1 MSDEKE
7 KRGAGCILI
16 CRSDVQDAKQ
26 WKIRPWIFHTAWIL
40 LCILIGAAV
49 GYFIFEG
56 RLWNQVREA
65 GVQKDLQLTA
75 LEEENVLLK
84 KEIQDLTEKLEV
96 LSDAINLKAQDAEK
110 LQEKLE
116 EQHIPTGF
124 PLTGSASVEQVI
136 EEEPICIFTGAQNI
150 TVVATASGV
159 VTAIEE
165 DKEYGHKIT
174 VDHENGYFTIY
185 RNKGEAKVKVGDRV
199 ARGTTLYI
207 VGSDNV
213 ILGYQMIKDD
223 ELIDPMDVLEISG

>member
-1 MSDEKE
+1 MIDEKE
-7 KRGAGCILI
+7 KRRAGCILI
-16 CRSDVQDAKQ
+16 CRPDVQDAKQ

-56 RLWNQVREA
+56 RLWSQVREA
-65 GVQKDLQLTA
+65 GVQKDIQLTA
-75 LEEENVLLK
+75 LEEENLLLK
-84 KEIQDLTEKLEV
+84 KEIKDLTEKLAV

-116 EQHIPTGF
+116 EQHIPNGF

-136 EEEPICIFTGAQNI
+136 EEEPICIFTGTQNI

-159 VTAIEE
+159 VAAIEDDE
-165 DKEYGHKIT
+165 EYGHKIT

-223 ELIDPMDVLEISG
+223 ALIDPMDVLEISG